1 MNSNPLSVA
10 GKPAAYGYSCAT
22 CAQSKRKCVVRA
34 AGGPCQRCHQTNKE
48 CTPAKTVRRRGIT
61 KKPAS
66 TSKANRL
73 EEKIDGLVSLMNDAK
88 AFSKLGINQKNDLVP
103 TSEHGYPL
111 NHPDADQ
118 SNTCTP
124 ATIGSICSPGI
135 SGLSSHESEECLNHF
150 RTFKLQYFPF
160 VHIPSEKS
168 AVQLRK
174 ERPFF
179 WLCVMAISTKSTAHQ
194 HELGL
199 RIRQIV
205 AQEMVVQSDKSI
217 DLLLGLL
224 TFIGWASYQF
234 HQFHP
239 KPFLSVFTHLA
250 TSLVFDLGLNKP
262 VQVMTPTFNLN
273 QCPRPSTP
281 RTMEERR
288 AALGCYLVTSI
299 ISSFLQ
305 QIETFRWTPHLEES
319 LRILDEQKQCANDEI
334 LVQLVR
340 MRLIVEKNRARW
352 AWLNDTS
359 EAVGLAEDATA
370 LLSDV
375 KKEIFKSSAKDVVL
389 LHLYSNELEITVS
402 FLSFSPSDVKASRQ
416 DHLFQALT
424 SISSWF
430 NIFLMIPPAEYVS
443 FTFAILSQISRCLV
457 TLYRL
462 ATLDAPNWDKH
473 RAQQTA
479 NPLSILDRLV
489 NVLEQVPVVVGID
502 NSSYPN
508 GDLFSRSAE
517 ILRSVRPGWEAK
529 LGSDNMVSVE
539 PSPHD
544 INGIHMPDSS
554 FFGDDSLF
562 DSWFMELMSSTF

>member
-1 MNSNPLSVA
+1 MDSNPLSVA

-111 NHPDADQ
+111 NHPDGDQ
-118 SNTCTP
+118 NNTCTP

-168 AVQLRK
+168 AVQLHK
-174 ERPFF
+174 ERPFL

-262 VQVMTPTFNLN
+262 VQVTTPTFNLN

-352 AWLNDTS
+352 TWLNDTS
-359 EAVGLAEDATA
+359 GAVGLAEDAAA

-402 FLSFSPSDVKASRQ
+402 FLSFTPSDVKASRQ

-489 NVLEQVPVVVGID
+489 NVLEQVPAVVGID